1 MASKILLLSPIISLI
16 SSILFHSSKSDNSP
30 MPLFAFSWLNNSCMF
45 VAGDTA
51 TIRVIVLGIY
61 ESGKYEFP
69 FNPNITVNDKIG
81 NSSYISGVSLN
92 FGGEIKDWEISF
104 TPIMVGSFNVL
115 ITDHHFRVLDSSLHF
130 GVTPGR
136 MYPASGI
143 LSWQDGVDE
152 FIAGTMAEM
161 LILPKDAFGNNVSSS
176 SEGPILFNFTLF
188 ALTTSGLPADV
199 LNVTNKGWNTQGYIS
214 IEFVAATAG
223 SLLLHVEVEKQALEG
238 SPLAFTVNPGILDIN
253 SCVAKWNVETNLFQL
268 FSKMEAFIH
277 QYDQY
282 ANLVSGLYEFDIE
295 VIEKGTNLSMPIADL
310 RFKEIEPG
318 IQSFSFSLEEPGNF
332 TLVISDK
339 EHSTLIFNMPYDFI
353 VYIGYCDGMNS
364 IVNGSGLNGSVAG
377 DIAKFSVFLKDAYL
391 YPSPVEVESLQVRIV
406 HELDSQI
413 LHPIILT
420 REIANGSMSSG
431 RPNQGDFDLMQVAN
445 AAVNNF
451 SGKQS
456 PKASV
461 FDVIYRPEKS
471 GIYEISVFCGNIQL
485 NGGHQFRKE
494 VSAGLVN
501 MSLAEVVKCSTKVP
515 RLVNNE
521 IVVQLKDSYY
531 NPVLSEQARLKLE
544 IVSIDKSTVMTWNF
558 SDNNDGTYTASYQAK
573 EVGTYEICAW
583 YDEEHLRPCP
593 FGVNVY
599 NSEYF
604 PKVYNDTVS
613 VWEDESVAFNILE
626 NDYFAGGHASIFEY
640 TKPDH
645 GSLLQYGHL
654 FRYTPYKRFHGN
666 DSFLYTIADV
676 NGNLASGAVNL
687 LVLCI
692 PPQLVS
698 IPMNLQAT
706 EDAVSPTFGGF
717 PGFEIIYSDMSE
729 NITVTLSAQNGIVL
743 LSPMLMQ
750 FQPKF
755 YEFSIQ
761 RDIGNANGLTLIGC
775 LDSINFALQSIKYFG
790 KENFYGADAI
800 RISSKNRNGENTIDV
815 PLYVQPIN
823 DPPVINLPSYLILEE
838 KSDGALIF
846 GGQSVKLD
854 FVTDPDIV
862 DFPGNRSHFLLLS
875 SVEVSSGFLSTS
887 LPAELIGSTEIKMK
901 SSYQWQPLQ
910 TFVTISKHFLVK
922 AKAIR
927 FRGSIEELNSIMEQL
942 MFHEGKH
949 GAVLTVTVND
959 LGNHGCYPNC
969 NAMMTSSL
977 FVQSNVNLIR
987 KRPMSS
993 FAAHTFG
1000 AVIVVESVSVLCLGL
1015 MLLFFICKCSVIL
1028 LKEKKRQKDQHMDLS
1043 KIQDSSKQALAFD
1056 LSENEKLFMKSSA
1069 QSLGDH
1075 HEETQS
1081 VNLEPSTSTKE

>member
-1 MASKILLLSPIISLI
+1 
-16 SSILFHSSKSDNSP
+16 
-30 MPLFAFSWLNNSCMF
+30 
-45 VAGDTA
+45 
-51 TIRVIVLGIY
+51 
-61 ESGKYEFP
+61 
-69 FNPNITVNDKIG
+69 
-81 NSSYISGVSLN
+81 
-92 FGGEIKDWEISF
+92 
-104 TPIMVGSFNVL
+104 MVGSFNVL
-115 ITDHHFRVLDSSLHF
+115 ITDHRFRVLDSSLHF

-143 LSWQDGVDE
+143 LSWKDGVDE
-152 FIAGTMAEM
+152 FIAGTKAEV

-176 SEGPILFNFTLF
+176 SEGPITFNFTLF
-188 ALTTSGLPADV
+188 ASTNSGLPADV
-199 LNVTNKGWNTQGYIS
+199 LNVTNKGWNHQGYIS

-223 SLLLHVEVEKQALEG
+223 SLLLHLEVEKQVLEG
-238 SPLAFTVNPGILDIN
+238 SPLAFTVNPGILDIH
-253 SCVAKWNVETNLFQL
+253 SCVGKWNVETNSFQL

-282 ANLVSGLYEFDIE
+282 ANLVSGLYEFDVE

-310 RFKEIEPG
+310 LFKEIEPG
-318 IQSFSFSLEEPGNF
+318 IKSFSFSLEEPGNF
-332 TLVISDK
+332 TLVITDK
-339 EHSTLIFNMPYDFI
+339 EHSTLIFNMPYDFS

-364 IVNGSGLNGSVAG
+364 IVNGSGLNDSVAG
-377 DIAKFSVFLKDAYL
+377 DTAKFSVFLKDAYL

-406 HELDSQI
+406 HEFDYSQI
-413 LHPIILT
+413 LHPSILI
-420 REIANGSMSSG
+420 REISNGSMSYG
-431 RPNQGDFDLMQVAN
+431 TPNNGDFDLMQVAN
-445 AAVNNF
+445 ATVNNL
-451 SGKQS
+451 SGNQI

-485 NGGHQFRKE
+485 NDGHPFRKE
-494 VSAGLVN
+494 VSAGVVN
-501 MSLAEVVKCSTKVP
+501 MSLSEVVKCSTKVP
-515 RLVNNE
+515 KLVNNE
-521 IVVQLKDSYY
+521 VVVQLKDSYY
-531 NPVLSEQARLKLE
+531 NHVQSKQARLKLE
-544 IVSIDKSTVMTWNF
+544 IVSIEKSSIMTWNF

-573 EVGTYEICAW
+573 EVGTYEICAS
-583 YDEEHLRPCP
+583 YDGVHFMPSP

-604 PKVYNDTVS
+604 PKVYNDTIS
-613 VWEDESVAFNILE
+613 LWEDESIAFNVLE
-626 NDYFAGGHASIFEY
+626 NDYFAGGHAGIFEY
-640 TKPDH
+640 TKPYH

-687 LVLCI
+687 FVLCV

-706 EDAVSPTFGGF
+706 EDVVSPRFGGF
-717 PGFEIIYSDMSE
+717 PGFEIIYSDLSE
-729 NITVTLSAQNGIVL
+729 NITVKLSAQNGIVL
-743 LSPMLMQ
+743 LSPMPML

-761 RDIGNANGLTLIGC
+761 RGAGNANGLTLIGC
-775 LDSINFALQSIKYFG
+775 LDSINLALRSINYFG
-790 KENFYGADAI
+790 KENFYGADVI
-800 RISSKNRNGENTIDV
+800 RISTTNKNGENTIDV
-815 PLYVQPIN
+815 PIYVQPIN
-823 DPPVINLPSYLILEE
+823 DPPVINIPSYLVLDE
-838 KSDGALIF
+838 KSDGILIF
-846 GGQSVKLD
+846 GGQNGKLD

-862 DFPGNRSHFLLLS
+862 YFPGNRSHFLLLS

-887 LPAELIGSTEIKMK
+887 LPAELIGSTEIKLK
-901 SSYQWQPLQ
+901 TGSHQWQPLQ

-969 NAMMTSSL
+969 NEMMTSSL
-977 FVQSNVNLIR
+977 FVQSNMNLIR

-1000 AVIVVESVSVLCLGL
+1000 AVIVIESISVLCLGL
-1015 MLLFFICKCSVIL
+1015 MLLLFICKCAVIL
-1028 LKEKKRQKDQHMDLS
+1028 LREKKRHKAQHIELS
-1043 KIQDSSKQALAFD
+1043 KIQDSSKQAKAVD
-1056 LSENEKLFMKSSA
+1056 LTGNEKLSTKISA
-1069 QSLGDH
+1069 QSLGDRQ
-1075 HEETQS
+1075 EETQPL
-1081 VNLEPSTSTKE
+1081 NPN